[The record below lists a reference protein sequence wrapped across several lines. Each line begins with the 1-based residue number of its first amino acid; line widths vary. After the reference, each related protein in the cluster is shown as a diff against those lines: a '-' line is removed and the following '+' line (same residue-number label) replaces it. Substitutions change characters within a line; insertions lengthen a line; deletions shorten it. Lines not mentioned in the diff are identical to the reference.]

1 MFQLNS
7 DLVLCLKMEDFPK
20 SDEREFLAKANV
32 LLEDP
37 DVSISV
43 SSSNL
48 LSLISQSDEL
58 SIGPGACPR
67 LHPFPCSSNELLLY
81 STCSCFS

>member
-1 MFQLNS
+1 MRNHISRGSEHFEYDYVMFQLNS
-7 DLVLCLKMEDFPK
+7 DLMLCLKMEDFPK

-43 SSSNL
+43 SSSH
-48 LSLISQSDEL
+48 S
-58 SIGPGACPR
+58 P
-67 LHPFPCSSNELLLY
+67 
-81 STCSCFS
+81 